1 MKEDLDTTQN
11 YVLSYA
17 NTNQKLKIIF
27 DTFKDIK
34 DKLSIKQIE
43 SYIEERLTEKT
54 TWISN

>member
-27 DTFKDIK
+27 DAFKDIK

-43 SYIEERLTEKT
+43 SYIEERLTKKT
-54 TWISN
+54 T